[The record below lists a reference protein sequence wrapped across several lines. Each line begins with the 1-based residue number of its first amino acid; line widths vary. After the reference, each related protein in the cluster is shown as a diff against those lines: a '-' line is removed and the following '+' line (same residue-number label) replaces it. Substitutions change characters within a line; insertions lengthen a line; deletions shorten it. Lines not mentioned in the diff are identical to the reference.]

1 MSPSS
6 QAWLFGSGSI
16 PACAGDGSCSRP
28 VPFIGGKYYWGVLLL
43 PAVPARHS
51 ALPQRVLALVRLTIA
66 DSDRRRS
73 RPRYVIA
80 HLLGTPD
87 IALN

>member
-1 MSPSS
+1 MSSSS

-43 PAVPARHS
+43 PAVPAR
-51 ALPQRVLALVRLTIA
+51 QRVLALVRLTIA

-73 RPRYVIA
+73 RPRYVIVPFVGNA
-80 HLLGTPD
+80 GHWH
-87 IALN
+87 